1 MNKAYITKIKNDGIA
16 VFMLCLLIMGTFSC
30 EEAPVGQIPTDNT
43 PPSGLSNVTITP
55 EYGGGLVSYD
65 LPQEEDISYVRC
77 EYVKNGKEYSINSS
91 VYNSSLK
98 IQGLSDTTE
107 LQVSLYVVDH
117 SENTSEPYKASFIPL
132 PSPMKAVLESFV
144 VTPTYGGA
152 RISWENPAEVLVG
165 ISFLAANDE
174 GELELQDIYYT
185 SAAYGTKS
193 LHGFPTDKRL
203 FALSLVDKYEN
214 KSDTVRVEV
223 SPLFEEEF
231 SKEFFA
237 DGHLAGDNISTRSDR
252 PVSNL
257 WDGTTDVIWH
267 TDPGA
272 GYSVPQFFTV
282 DLGVTGK
289 LLSRFVLWE
298 RYDYAYSQ
306 HNLRLFDV
314 YGTDSLT
321 HEIDDEYYADI
332 DQWKQDWKL
341 ISECEVIK
349 PSGSRVGTNTEED
362 LAASRAGFNFDFKEN
377 ATNIRYLRFVVK
389 ETWAKTTALHAA
401 EIAVFGDA
409 RGAGNE

>member
-1 MNKAYITKIKNDGIA
+1 MNKAYFYNLMNVGTAILL
-16 VFMLCLLIMGTFSC
+16 LCLIISSITSC
-30 EEAPVGQIPTDNT
+30 DEAPVGQIPTDNIA
-43 PPSGLSNVTITP
+43 PSGLTNVVITP
-55 EYGGGLVSYD
+55 EYGGALISYD
-65 LPQEEDISYVRC
+65 LPKEEDISYVRC
-77 EYVKNGKEYSINSS
+77 EYVNDGEKCSVNSS
-91 VYNSSLK
+91 VYNPKLR
-98 IQGLSDTTE
+98 IVGLSDTTE
-107 LQVSLYVVDH
+107 MQVSLYVVDH
-117 SENTSEPYKASFIPL
+117 SENLSNAYETSFTPL
-132 PSPMKAVLESFV
+132 PSPMKAVLKSFV

-152 RISWENPAEVLVG
+152 KITWENPAEVLVG

-174 GELELQDIYYT
+174 GDLELQDIYYT
-185 SAAYGTKS
+185 SAAHGTKS
-193 LHGFPTDKRL
+193 LHGFTTDKRL

-214 KSDTVRVEV
+214 KSDTVKVEI

-231 SKEFFA
+231 DKESFA
-237 DGHLAGDNISTRSDR
+237 DGHLLGDNISTRSNR

-267 TDPGA
+267 TDPAA
-272 GYSVPQFFTV
+272 GYSVAQFFTV
-282 DLGVTGK
+282 DLGVTGD
-289 LLSRFVLWE
+289 LSRFVLWE

-321 HEIDDEYYADI
+321 HDINDDYYADI
-332 DQWKQDWKL
+332 DQWTNDWKL

-389 ETWAKTTALHAA
+389 ETWAKTTAMHAT
-401 EIAVFGDA
+401 EISVFGDA
-409 RGAGNE
+409 LAATE

>member
-1 MNKAYITKIKNDGIA
+1 MNKTYFNIKHVGIA
-16 VFMLCLLIMGTFSC
+16 VSLLCLIVIGTISC
-30 EEAPVGQIPTDNT
+30 DEASVGQIPTDDIA
-43 PPSGLSNVTITP
+43 PSGLSNVVITP

-65 LPQEEDISYVRC
+65 LPKEEDISYVRC
-77 EYVKNGKEYSINSS
+77 EYENDGKLCSVNSS

-98 IQGLSDTTE
+98 IVGLSDTTE
-107 LQVSLYVVDH
+107 MKVSLYVVDH
-117 SENTSEPYKASFIPL
+117 SENLSEPYETSFTPL

-152 RISWENPAEVLVG
+152 KITWENPAEVLVG

-174 GELELQDIYYT
+174 GVLELQDIYYT
-185 SAAYGTKS
+185 SAAQGIKS
-193 LHGFPTDKRL
+193 LYGFTTDKRL

-214 KSDTVRVEV
+214 VSDTVKVEI

-231 SKEFFA
+231 SKDFFA
-237 DGHLAGDNISTRSDR
+237 DGHLLGDNISTRSNR

-267 TDPGA
+267 TDPAA

-282 DLGVTGK
+282 DLGVIGD
-289 LLSRFVLWE
+289 LSRFILWE
-298 RYDYAYSQ
+298 RNDYAYSQ

-332 DQWKQDWKL
+332 DQWTQDWKL

-349 PSGSRVGTNTEED
+349 PSGSKVGTNTEED

-389 ETWAKTTALHAA
+389 ETWAKTTAMHAA
-401 EIAVFGDA
+401 EISVFGDA
-409 RGAGNE
+409 RGAND

>member
-1 MNKAYITKIKNDGIA
+1 MNKAYFNNIKNVGIA
-16 VFMLCLLIMGTFSC
+16 VLLLGLIVISTTSC
-30 EEAPVGQIPTDNT
+30 DEASVGQIPTDDIA
-43 PPSGLSNVTITP
+43 PSGLSNVVITP
-55 EYGGGLVSYD
+55 EYGGGLVTYD
-65 LPQEEDISYVRC
+65 LPKEEDISYVRC
-77 EYVKNGKEYSINSS
+77 EYISDGKECSVNSS

-98 IQGLSDTTE
+98 IVGLSDTTE
-107 LQVSLYVVDH
+107 MKVSLYVVDH
-117 SENTSEPYKASFIPL
+117 SENLSEAYEASFTPL
-132 PSPMKAVLESFV
+132 PSPMKAVLESFE

-152 RISWENPAEVLVG
+152 RITWENPAEVLVG

-185 SAAYGTKS
+185 SAANGIKS
-193 LHGFPTDKRL
+193 LHGFTTDKRL

-214 KSDTVRVEV
+214 KSDTVKVEI
-223 SPLFEEEF
+223 SPWFEEEF

-237 DGHLAGDNISTRSDR
+237 DGHLLGDNISTRSNR

-267 TDPGA
+267 TDPAA

-282 DLGVTGK
+282 DLGVVGD
-289 LLSRFVLWE
+289 LSRFVLWE

-332 DQWKQDWKL
+332 DQWTQDWEL

-377 ATNIRYLRFVVK
+377 TTNIRYLRFVVK